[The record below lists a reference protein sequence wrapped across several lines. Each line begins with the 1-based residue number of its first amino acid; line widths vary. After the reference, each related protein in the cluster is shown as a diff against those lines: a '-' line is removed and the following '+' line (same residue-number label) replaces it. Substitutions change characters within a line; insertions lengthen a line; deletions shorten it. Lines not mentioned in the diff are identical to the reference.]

1 MVAACGCLTPS
12 LPPESAL
19 LVPSQMILQHHVL
32 LPLFFLT
39 LPGAFRSWSL
49 NGIAAASGTW
59 WRSRQNAWRCAAA
72 QECTPCLLP
81 GVSGP
86 WEGVRCP
93 RPCTAEPT
101 KAAGSS
107 RGMRGAGLGGTAQA
121 APNSSL
127 VEACA
132 QLYVHSHLAA
142 LGTLLAFLVK
152 HPSISAQFL
161 NGQAQARDAATKAA
175 AAAANRAAAV
185 AALASMAEEPRR
197 VWQAAVDLIQK
208 QIPGVS
214 AYVANIV
221 GAEEPEQQIAGDDEG
236 AAGADDAAEEEAGGR
251 PRAAAG
257 VMLLLAGS
265 GAAAHDVAGEEAEG
279 AGESGDTSGGEG
291 AEDGE
296 HPGAEQLARPDYSSK
311 HLSYVAAS
319 PGQEFMTK
327 LELRRRA
334 AAADGSD
341 GAPADGSAEGVT
353 APVTFRILDEHLPLL
368 EVR

>member
-1 MVAACGCLTPS
+1 
-12 LPPESAL
+12 
-19 LVPSQMILQHHVL
+19 
-32 LPLFFLT
+32 
-39 LPGAFRSWSL
+39 
-49 NGIAAASGTW
+49 
-59 WRSRQNAWRCAAA
+59 
-72 QECTPCLLP
+72 
-81 GVSGP
+81 
-86 WEGVRCP
+86 
-93 RPCTAEPT
+93 
-101 KAAGSS
+101 
-107 RGMRGAGLGGTAQA
+107 
-121 APNSSL
+121 
-127 VEACA
+127 
-132 QLYVHSHLAA
+132 
-142 LGTLLAFLVK
+142 
-152 HPSISAQFL
+152 
-161 NGQAQARDAATKAA
+161 
-175 AAAANRAAAV
+175 
-185 AALASMAEEPRR
+185 MAEEPRR